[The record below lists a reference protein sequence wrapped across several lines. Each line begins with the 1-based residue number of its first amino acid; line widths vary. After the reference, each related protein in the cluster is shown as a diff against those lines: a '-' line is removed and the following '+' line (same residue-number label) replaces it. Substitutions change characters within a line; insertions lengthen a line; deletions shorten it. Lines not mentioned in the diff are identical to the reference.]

1 MQPYLLSDRHIL
13 FSLSGKHKHQSS
25 KGTLGRTRQKNHP
38 DIMPAHNT
46 VRTVN
51 DTAGTFSMTTS
62 TSLTVAPEVDKR
74 EDIFSEQDDANQYH
88 VYNSISDP
96 PSISNQGDPTYS
108 TAWCRTTGALLS
120 HSRT

>member
-1 MQPYLLSDRHIL
+1 
-13 FSLSGKHKHQSS
+13 
-25 KGTLGRTRQKNHP
+25 
-38 DIMPAHNT
+38 MPAHNT

-88 VYNSISDP
+88 VYNSISDT

-108 TAWCRTTGALLS
+108 LVQDHRSPVVTQQDMTYSLLQV
-120 HSRT
+120 H